1 MSATL
6 KDEIHPKHSWAI
18 AIHNLYTV

>member
-6 KDEIHPKHSWAI
+6 KDEITHKPLLDNSSS
-18 AIHNLYTV
+18 